1 MSKNKSNNPV
11 FIMENSRKINKKLRE
26 IENLKQKHIR
36 SKEEDEKI
44 EAEPHYRRMLDPA
57 YKTKEEILEEEKIAE
72 RKQTE
77 AHERKRRQ
85 YDRHLEKEK
94 KRQEKVKLEREK
106 KEKEEKEKEEKE
118 KVKLEREKKEK
129 EEKEKA
135 RQRENRSYFE
145 NTNSDQ
151 ENQKRQRQNR
161 SYFDNANQD
170 REKSLRQMSELELE
184 YRTLLQLHDNK
195 NDKTFRVLSKKY
207 HPDKNFENKSWA
219 EEKQK
224 QLEQIRENIRNENE
238 PYQP

>member
-1 MSKNKSNNPV
+1 
-11 FIMENSRKINKKLRE
+11 MENSRKINKKLRE

-57 YKTKEEILEEEKIAE
+57 YKTKEEILEEEKIAD

-85 YDRHLEKEK
+85 YDRHMEKEK

-106 KEKEEKEKEEKE
+106 KEKEEKEKEEK
-118 KVKLEREKKEK
+118 K
-129 EEKEKA
+129 KA

-170 REKSLRQMSELELE
+170 REKSLRQMSELEVE

>member
-1 MSKNKSNNPV
+1 
-11 FIMENSRKINKKLRE
+11 MENSRKINKKLRE
-26 IENLKQKHIR
+26 IENLKQKPIR

-44 EAEPHYRRMLDPA
+44 EKEHDYRRMLDPS
-57 YKTKEEILEEEKIAE
+57 YKTKDEILEEEKIAE
-72 RKQTE
+72 RKQKE
-77 AHERKRRQ
+77 KDERKRRQ
-85 YDRHLEKEK
+85 YDRH
-94 KRQEKVKLEREK
+94 QEKVKKKLEREK

-129 EEKEKA
+129 EEKE
-135 RQRENRSYFE
+135 RERERENRSYYE

-151 ENQKRQRQNR
+151 EKQKRQRQNR

-170 REKSLRQMSELELE
+170 REKSLRQMSELEFE

-219 EEKQK
+219 EEQQK
-224 QLEQIRENIRNENE
+224 QLQQIRESIRNENE